1 MTDTKQTNDGA
12 DLLAKAMQR
21 VYEEQVHPG
30 HGKAAPE
37 KAAASDRRTK
47 ERGAA

>member
-1 MTDTKQTNDGA
+1 MTDSKQTDDGA
-12 DLLAKAMQR
+12 DLLAASMR
-21 VYEEQVHPG
+21 RIYEEQVHPG
-30 HGKAAPE
+30 HGKTAPE